1 VTLLISGNLLT
12 ISILKIFF
20 QLKLVTGTVNK
31 ILHAIDM
38 FGKQFI
44 LLTNS
49 NISAAA
55 LVHVVRSF
63 VTFLIQKRNH

>member
-49 NISAAA
+49 NISAACIGSSGKIICNI
-55 LVHVVRSF
+55 LNSE
-63 VTFLIQKRNH
+63 KNH